1 MNLASMAILLMVA
14 ISISGIVWS
23 LYTFW
28 KANYGWLNR
37 RIEGRLME
45 ISLDGR
51 DKSQSRIKQGIYSKN
66 KKFDA
71 WLHRFKVIHIL
82 NAQLVNVK
90 WRIRV
95 DEFLVLMGLVGL
107 FLLIVFLS
115 SGLSF
120 IFSLASASFIAT
132 LPLMVLKMLAGR
144 RQELLE
150 RQLPNALDFISR
162 AMQAG
167 HTFVSSLQ
175 MAGTDSPE
183 PIGPEFQASFR
194 EISFGKSVQDAMN
207 DLAQRIDCPEMRYF
221 AVAVYIN
228 HEIGGNLA
236 NLLSGVA
243 QLIRERIKMRESVY
257 AMTGEARTSAWIL
270 GSLPFFIVFIMLMIR
285 PDFISVLWTDPS
297 GRSMLRYALALMIVG
312 IFWMH
317 RISKLRY

>member
-14 ISISGIVWS
+14 ISISGIAWS
-23 LYTFW
+23 LYAYW

-37 RIEGRLME
+37 RIEARLTD

-51 DKSQSRIKQGIYSKN
+51 DKGRGRIQQGIYSKN
-66 KKFDA
+66 QKLNA
-71 WLHRFKVIHIL
+71 WLHQFRAIHIL
-82 NAQLVNVK
+82 NTQLVNVK
-90 WRIRV
+90 WNVRV
-95 DEFLVLMGLVGL
+95 DEFLVLTGLVG
-107 FLLIVFLS
+107 FLLFIILMS
-115 SGLSF
+115 YGLSF
-120 IFSLASASFIAT
+120 FFSLVTAIFIAA

-183 PIGPEFQASFR
+183 PIGPEFQAAFR
-194 EISFGKSVQDAMN
+194 EISFGKSVQDAMS

-243 QLIRERIKMRESVY
+243 QLIRERIKMRESIY

-270 GSLPFFIVFIMLMIR
+270 GSLPFFIVFIMLLIR

-317 RISKLRY
+317 RLSKLRY